1 MNAVLSVQGSAV
13 SEKTKPSFMSRVFNK
28 KKALKVAKVALPV
41 AAVAAFFPDAA
52 MATTTATDL
61 MKSGDSTVKGTFG
74 KSSSVVKWVVLAEVV
89 AGGIMYMMT
98 KNGFVNG
105 MVASHLLCH
114 SGTINRHS
122 LNGAL
127 LS

>member
-13 SEKTKPSFMSRVFNK
+13 PEEAKPSFLSRVFNK

-61 MKSGDSTVKGTFG
+61 MKSGDATVKGTFG

-98 KNGFVNG
+98 KNVKFLFGFAIISTFITIG
-105 MVASHLLCH
+105 MSVA
-114 SGTINRHS
+114 GY
-122 LNGAL
+122 
-127 LS
+127 

>member
-1 MNAVLSVQGSAV
+1 MNAVLSVQGNAF
-13 SEKTKPSFMSRVFNK
+13 SEETKPSFMSRVFNK
-28 KKALKVAKVALPV
+28 KSALKMTKAVLPV
-41 AAVAAFFPDAA
+41 AALAAFFPDAA

-98 KNGFVNG
+98 KNVKFLFGFAIISTFITIG
-105 MVASHLLCH
+105 MSVA
-114 SGTINRHS
+114 GY
-122 LNGAL
+122 
-127 LS
+127 

>member
-13 SEKTKPSFMSRVFNK
+13 PEKTKPSFMSRVFNK

-61 MKSGDSTVKGTFG
+61 MKSGDATVKGTFG
-74 KSSSVVKWVVLAEVV
+74 KQSSVVKWVVLANVKFLFGFAIISTFITIGMSV
-89 AGGIMYMMT
+89 AGY
-98 KNGFVNG
+98 
-105 MVASHLLCH
+105 
-114 SGTINRHS
+114 
-122 LNGAL
+122 
-127 LS
+127 

>member
-41 AAVAAFFPDAA
+41 AAAVAAFFPDAA

-61 MKSGDSTVKGTFG
+61 MKSGDATVKGTFG
-74 KSSSVVKWVVLAEVV
+74 KQSSVVKWVVLAEVV

-98 KNGFVNG
+98 KNVKFLFGFAIISTFITIG
-105 MVASHLLCH
+105 MSVA
-114 SGTINRHS
+114 GY
-122 LNGAL
+122 
-127 LS
+127 